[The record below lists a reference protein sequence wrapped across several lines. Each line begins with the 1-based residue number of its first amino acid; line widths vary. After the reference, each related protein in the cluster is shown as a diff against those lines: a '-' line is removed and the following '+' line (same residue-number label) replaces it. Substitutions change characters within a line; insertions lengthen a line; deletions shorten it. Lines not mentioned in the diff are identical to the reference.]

1 MFYTAKRLA
10 REGQITA
17 APTALPTALPTDLPM
32 APTGPDVLMEDTVLE
47 LTRTE
52 AAGLKTPEPVG

>member
-17 APTALPTALPTDLPM
+17 APTALPTDLPM

-52 AAGLKTPEPVG
+52 AAGLKTPEAVG